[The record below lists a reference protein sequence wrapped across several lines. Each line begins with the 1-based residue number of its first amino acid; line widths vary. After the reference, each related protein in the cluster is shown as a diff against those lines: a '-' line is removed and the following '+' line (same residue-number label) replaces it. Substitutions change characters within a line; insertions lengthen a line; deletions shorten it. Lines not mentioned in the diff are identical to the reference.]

1 MSGDEVLEVPTLGVL
16 LAAAAAAVSMD
27 RAKSPLRAFL

>member
-16 LAAAAAAVSMD
+16 LATAAAVSMD